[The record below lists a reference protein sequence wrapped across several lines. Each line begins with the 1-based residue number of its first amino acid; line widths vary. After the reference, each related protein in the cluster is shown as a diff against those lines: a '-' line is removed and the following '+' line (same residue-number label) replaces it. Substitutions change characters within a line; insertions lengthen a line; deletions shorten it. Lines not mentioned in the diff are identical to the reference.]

1 MYLHYIHI
9 YENNGA
15 FPVAQL
21 VENPPANAGDA
32 RDVNSISG
40 WGRFPWRNKWQP
52 APVFL
57 PRKLHRGAWSS
68 TVHGVPKNQTRRS
81 TRAHHI

>member
-40 WGRFPWRNKWQP
+40 WRRSPGERNGNLLQYSY
-52 APVFL
+52 L
-57 PRKLHRGAWSS
+57 ENSTDRGAWSS
-68 TVHGVPKNQTRRS
+68 TVHGVPKNQT
-81 TRAHHI
+81 